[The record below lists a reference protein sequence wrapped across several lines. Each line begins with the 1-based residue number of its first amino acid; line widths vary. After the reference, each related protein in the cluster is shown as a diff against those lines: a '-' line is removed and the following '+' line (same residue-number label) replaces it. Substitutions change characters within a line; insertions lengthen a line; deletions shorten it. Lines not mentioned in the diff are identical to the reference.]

1 MLSTNSYRC
10 ELFFSMLRRY
20 CHRYDTPT
28 NAIYSI
34 KRIMLKQVLDAALGW
49 DDRVRPSRYS
59 YANIMHPVYEFNL
72 GKRNHLESVAN

>member
-1 MLSTNSYRC
+1 
-10 ELFFSMLRRY
+10 
-20 CHRYDTPT
+20 
-28 NAIYSI
+28 
-34 KRIMLKQVLDAALGW
+34 MLKQILDAALGW